1 MERNLVVVTWLYQV
15 MGDDVRGGFSWGCIE
30 MALDKSAL
38 LTLSEEEVIYG
49 QGMLAFYLFLV
60 M

>member
-1 MERNLVVVTWLYQV
+1 
-15 MGDDVRGGFSWGCIE
+15 

-38 LTLSEEEVIYG
+38 LTLSLSEEEVIYG
-49 QGMLAFYLFLV
+49 QGMLAFFLFLV